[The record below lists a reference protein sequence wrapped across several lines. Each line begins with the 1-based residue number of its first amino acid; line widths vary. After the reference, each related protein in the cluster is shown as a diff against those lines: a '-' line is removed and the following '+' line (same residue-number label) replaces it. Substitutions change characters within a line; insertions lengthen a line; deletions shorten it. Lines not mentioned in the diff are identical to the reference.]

1 MRQHTSYLVLIISVV
16 FLLIFL
22 AVLYVC
28 PAEPEQEKTAED
40 CVWAGGGSVGGEGS
54 QRSEAELFVKNEL
67 WYPEAGQCE
76 GYSEYTERK

>member
-1 MRQHTSYLVLIISVV
+1 MYQKLNFHCTSYLVLIISVV

-40 CVWAGGGSVGGEGS
+40 CV
-54 QRSEAELFVKNEL
+54 
-67 WYPEAGQCE
+67 
-76 GYSEYTERK
+76 

>member
-1 MRQHTSYLVLIISVV
+1 MRQHTSYLVLIISLV

-40 CVWAGGGSVGGEGS
+40 CV
-54 QRSEAELFVKNEL
+54 
-67 WYPEAGQCE
+67 
-76 GYSEYTERK
+76 

>member
-16 FLLIFL
+16 FLLIFWQ
-22 AVLYVC
+22 YSMSS
-28 PAEPEQEKTAED
+28 PDEPEQEKTAED
-40 CVWAGGGSVGGEGS
+40 CVWAGGGSGGGEGS

>member
-1 MRQHTSYLVLIISVV
+1 MATSIDDNAADEKSDKSIWRLLNIHCTSYLVLIISVV

-40 CVWAGGGSVGGEGS
+40 CV
-54 QRSEAELFVKNEL
+54 
-67 WYPEAGQCE
+67 
-76 GYSEYTERK
+76 